1 MFLQAV
7 RVSQSSVTKGTCVRL
22 VLVLA
27 LEVLIQGSDAIEHF
41 VTLVTVKCV
50 ALCCLVEG
58 VAFVHM
64 LEYSGG
70 GKHLVTN

>member
-1 MFLQAV
+1 MLFQAV
-7 RVSQSSVTKGTCVRL
+7 RVSQSSLTELTGVGL

-27 LEVLIQGSDAIEHF
+27 LEVLSQGADAVEHF

-64 LEYSGG
+64 LEYRGG
-70 GKHLVTN
+70 GKHLITN